1 MFTNIISNLNR
12 TYILSRITLSTMYII
27 NITFGVIFGTG
38 LFNFISFYVVNNYII
53 FITITCYFISS
64 VYIRLWLWI
73 GGTVLLILVMLGRIY
88 YIHVQEVT

>member
-27 NITFGVIFGTG
+27 NITFGVIFGTE